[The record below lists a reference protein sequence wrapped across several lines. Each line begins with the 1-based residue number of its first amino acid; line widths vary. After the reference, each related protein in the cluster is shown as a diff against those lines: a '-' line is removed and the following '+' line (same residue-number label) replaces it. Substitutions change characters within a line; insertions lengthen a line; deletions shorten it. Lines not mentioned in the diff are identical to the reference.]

1 MPRFEVIT
9 NRYGSI
15 IDVRECAEGAYE
27 MSQESQSP
35 LGQWSNKYSS
45 VLATLG
51 CTLGAFNISRF
62 AILTVQF
69 GANFILQFLVLSLLV
84 GVPLF
89 TFHSSLGQL
98 LGAGVMDMWRI
109 SPIFKG
115 IGIALL
121 LAQAL
126 IGTYSIIG
134 VSWMFAYFRD
144 SFITKQDIYRW
155 AEPIDEY
162 REDGVPWTYS
172 SNVSYNIE
180 ETVPAYFN
188 GIALQRKYVEKLEM
202 NDNSLKLPVVVNLTI
217 VWAIVFIC
225 LSKGLKSYSK
235 VVCMFSLVPVFG
247 MFMLC
252 TKMLGMAPIIGFQH
266 QDIFPE
272 TDWSEFFLN
281 TKSWVA
287 AFTETF
293 LTWGILGACTMQIT
307 SHNRPKHLLHRD
319 ASLVVIL
326 TIAVLVLA
334 AFLANT
340 CVQLLEAHG
349 YVYLPSSFERVS
361 SYTFMFKQ
369 NSPQARKHLTPVR
382 WMQHSSLFMGERTMK
397 TNVPG
402 VPQES
407 GYQAMRLATELFP
420 ATFALIGAKNISP
433 FWSVLFYFSLIMFG
447 IGQQIAI
454 WHCVVSGVISLHPF
468 KLRKWRTTITFLSC
482 AAAFSVGLFMATELG
497 IFIVYLMDFCV
508 GCGWWMMILYLLEI
522 GALFMVR
529 GRPYSGE
536 TVVATLFS
544 QANHHLQVW
553 LAPMLS
559 FDWNIVVPVALIL
572 LSTSVFKNGGY
583 RWLYNWK
590 TTSQASY
597 WSASSREF
605 GCLLQILPLLIVPF
619 AGIVQSCRYLATGP
633 PDLFDRIQMLYRPV
647 IETRR
652 NAENGDGASE
662 GGANGSA
669 AVQIEDPPPK
679 YTPPPSYSTATGA
692 RIAKMLRQS
701 IRRSV
706 RRIAHVLGN
715 QTAAAILGETSTS
728 AAVNASVVAS
738 ASASGGHQ
746 APQSHPA
753 ALRQPTVSSTAGT
766 TPTTTPDRLATAMPP
781 PPDYTTVLVEIS
793 KNAGIVNGIVGGC
806 STSSSSSSSS
816 VGEMSSAS
824 SLSNE
829 QSTSIECLMER
840 VEPINVD
847 RACGSGM

>member
-1 MPRFEVIT
+1 MPRFEVVT

-15 IDVRECAEGAYE
+15 IDVRECADEAYE

-62 AILTVQF
+62 AILAVQF

-84 GVPLF
+84 GIPLF

-121 LAQAL
+121 LAQAF
-126 IGTYSIIG
+126 IGTYTVIG
-134 VSWMFAYFRD
+134 ISWMFTYFRD
-144 SFITKQDIYRW
+144 SFITKQDVYRW
-155 AEPIDEY
+155 AEPIEEY
-162 REDGVPWTYS
+162 KEDGMPWTLS

-180 ETVPAYFN
+180 ETVPGYFN
-188 GIALQRKYVEKLEM
+188 GIVLQRKYLEKLEM
-202 NDNSLKLPVVVNLTI
+202 NDNSLKLPVVINLTI
-217 VWAIVFIC
+217 IWTIVFIC

-235 VVCMFSLVPVFG
+235 VICIFSLVPVFG

-252 TKMLGMAPIIGFQH
+252 TKMLGLAPMIGFQH
-266 QDIFPE
+266 HDIFPE

-319 ASLVVIL
+319 ASLVIIL

-340 CVQLLEAHG
+340 CVHLLEAHG
-349 YVYLPSSFERVS
+349 YMYLPSSFERMS
-361 SYTFMFKQ
+361 SYTFLFKQ
-369 NSPQARKHLTPVR
+369 NSAQARKHLTPVR

-397 TNVPG
+397 NNVPG
-402 VPQES
+402 MPQES

-420 ATFALIGAKNISP
+420 ATFAMIGAKNISP
-433 FWSVLFYFSLIMFG
+433 FWSVLFYFVLIMFG

-454 WHCVVSGVISLHPF
+454 WHCVVSGIISLHPF

-482 AAAFSVGLFMATELG
+482 AAAFSIGLFMATELG
-497 IFIVYLMDFCV
+497 IFIVYLMDYCV
-508 GCGWWMMILYLLEI
+508 GCGWWIMILYLLEI

-553 LAPMLS
+553 MAPMLS

-590 TTSQASY
+590 SVSQSTY
-597 WSASSREF
+597 WSSSSREF
-605 GCLLQILPLLIVPF
+605 GCLLQIVPLLIVPF
-619 AGIVQSCRYLATGP
+619 AGIVQTCRYLATGP

-652 NAENGDGASE
+652 PPESGEATSE
-662 GGANGSA
+662 AGVNGSA

-706 RRIAHVLGN
+706 RRLAHVLGN
-715 QTAAAILGETSTS
+715 HHQSAILGESSSSSSSAAARTVQAATTSSHHHQQTTVLSGTTQPPPPQDVQQTS
-728 AAVNASVVAS
+728 AA
-738 ASASGGHQ
+738 
-746 APQSHPA
+746 
-753 ALRQPTVSSTAGT
+753 SS
-766 TPTTTPDRLATAMPP
+766 P
-781 PPDYTTVLVEIS
+781 PPDYTTVLVEM
-793 KNAGIVNGIVGGC
+793 NRDDDDAV
-806 STSSSSSSSS
+806 S
-816 VGEMSSAS
+816 VTRTVCGESSSAS
-824 SLSNE
+824 SLSDE

-840 VEPINVD
+840 AAPINVD
-847 RACGSGM
+847 RTGPVAATAVASQ